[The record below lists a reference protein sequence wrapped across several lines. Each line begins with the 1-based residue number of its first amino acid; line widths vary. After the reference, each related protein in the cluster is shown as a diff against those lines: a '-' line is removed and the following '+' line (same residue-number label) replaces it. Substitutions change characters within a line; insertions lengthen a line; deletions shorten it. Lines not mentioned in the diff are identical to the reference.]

1 MTLEDWFNYILNE
14 PALEKQFDNGIR
26 DEGRVGFRLD
36 DFLRDPIA
44 AKAGLNHAHVLAL
57 RLYTTNAFPYINN
70 PLRLGER
77 HPMPATVLF
86 LQEALKKL
94 RVNAADEL
102 QGSTSL
108 WRGFKDLEVEQ
119 EFLDQG
125 GTELAPMS
133 TSTDLRT
140 AAQYSC
146 NGRNG
151 ETALIMKLKIDKN
164 DFMSYGAGLKW
175 LSAFPGEEER
185 LFPPLT
191 YLRPT
196 DRVTRETVD
205 GVNFTIMEVVPQ
217 LN

>member
-1 MTLEDWFNYILNE
+1 
-14 PALEKQFDNGIR
+14 
-26 DEGRVGFRLD
+26 
-36 DFLRDPIA
+36 
-44 AKAGLNHAHVLAL
+44 
-57 RLYTTNAFPYINN
+57 
-70 PLRLGER
+70 
-77 HPMPATVLF
+77 MPATVLF

-140 AAQYSC
+140 AARYSC

-175 LSAFPGEEER
+175 LSVFPGEEER
-185 LFPPLT
+185 LLPPLT

-196 DRVTRETVD
+196 ERVTTETVD